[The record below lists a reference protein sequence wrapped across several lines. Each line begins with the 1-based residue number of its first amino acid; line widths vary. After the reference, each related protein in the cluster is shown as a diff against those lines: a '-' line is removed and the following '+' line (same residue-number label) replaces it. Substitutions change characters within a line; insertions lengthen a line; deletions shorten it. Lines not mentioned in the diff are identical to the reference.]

1 MVNALQ
7 GLFIFSVLFFDD
19 AVLKFIKVKCISW
32 RNQDE
37 NPQENLISMKIICS
51 CVRPN
56 QRRVYSLDQSLP
68 VTEERFMCSFKQHSD
83 EF

>member
-19 AVLKFIKVKCISW
+19 AVMKLIKVKCLSW
-32 RNQDE
+32 RNQNE
-37 NPQENLISMKIICS
+37 NPQEISISLKILCS
-51 CVRPN
+51 RVRPN

>member
-7 GLFIFSVLFFDD
+7 GLFIFSVLFFDE
-19 AVLKFIKVKCISW
+19 AVLKFIQKNCLCW
-32 RNQDE
+32 RNE
-37 NPQENLISMKIICS
+37 NEDSPENLISLKIMRR
-51 CVRPN
+51 CVTPN